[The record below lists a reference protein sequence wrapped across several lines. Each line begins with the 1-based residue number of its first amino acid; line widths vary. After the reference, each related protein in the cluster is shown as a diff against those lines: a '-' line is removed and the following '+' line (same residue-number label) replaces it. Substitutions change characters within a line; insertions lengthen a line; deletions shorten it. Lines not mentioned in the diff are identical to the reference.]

1 MVALLHKE
9 VKEVKAMPSNTKEH
23 NEQVGMLVKD
33 FVTKAVDFYNHLE
46 AQPVCHST
54 PSKSL
59 THLHNQI
66 IPASGRSI
74 QEVYSEMLEDVYA
87 NTILVQHPR
96 SFSCIPS
103 TASLLSW
110 MGDVMT
116 NAYNPHASCHINAPA
131 ADLVEKKLIRWMC
144 DLAGYPKE
152 SGGLFVSGGSIANL
166 TALTAAR
173 DAKLTYSERSSA
185 VIYVSDQTHASVT
198 KGLHIIGFC
207 KEQIHIIPTDNSFCM
222 DISALQETIEKDIA
236 ERKKPFAVIAS
247 AGTTNTGSV
256 DPMQKI
262 SALCRKYDMWMHVDG
277 AFGASALVSK
287 RYKKNLSGIEFS
299 DSLSWDAHK
308 WLLQTYG
315 CSVVLVRN
323 QSYLV
328 KSFAAHPEY
337 LKDAE
342 TSEGSIEFWD
352 LGPELTRPARGLKLW
367 LTLQVMGTEE
377 MERIIEHGCAL
388 AELAEKIIRENSTWE
403 IISPAQLGIV
413 NFRYISDGA
422 LSESEL
428 DEINQTI
435 SREITESG
443 FAQVFTTELKGKK
456 VLRMCTIHPETT
468 EQDIYDT
475 VERLAKTACQSNR

>member
-1 MVALLHKE
+1 M
-9 VKEVKAMPSNTKEH
+9 
-23 NEQVGMLVKD
+23 
-33 FVTKAVDFYNHLE
+33 
-46 AQPVCHST
+46 
-54 PSKSL
+54 
-59 THLHNQI
+59 
-66 IPASGRSI
+66 
-74 QEVYSEMLEDVYA
+74 
-87 NTILVQHPR
+87 
-96 SFSCIPS
+96 
-103 TASLLSW
+103 
-110 MGDVMT
+110 
-116 NAYNPHASCHINAPA
+116 
-131 ADLVEKKLIRWMC
+131 
-144 DLAGYPKE
+144 
-152 SGGLFVSGGSIANL
+152 
-166 TALTAAR
+166 
-173 DAKLTYSERSSA
+173 
-185 VIYVSDQTHASVT
+185 
-198 KGLHIIGFC
+198 
-207 KEQIHIIPTDNSFCM
+207 
-222 DISALQETIEKDIA
+222 
-236 ERKKPFAVIAS
+236 
-247 AGTTNTGSV
+247 
-256 DPMQKI
+256 
-262 SALCRKYDMWMHVDG
+262 
-277 AFGASALVSK
+277 
-287 RYKKNLSGIEFS
+287 
-299 DSLSWDAHK
+299 
-308 WLLQTYG
+308 
-315 CSVVLVRN
+315 RN